1 MPKPP
6 LQAICLRRMAVL
18 GESSMPTIDIDNL
31 IDRQP
36 ISAFQWTIAFLCTV
50 VLVVDGFDA
59 QAIGYVA
66 PALIKDLGFQRTLLG
81 PIFTAGLAGLA
92 LGAIGLGVVAD
103 KIGRKTV
110 LIASL
115 VLFGLFTLAK
125 GASSSF
131 GALVALQF
139 LAGLFMGGAYPCA
152 AALASEY
159 IPRRRRNMVVTAASL
174 GFLVG
179 TVVGGILS
187 AALIPHLGWRS
198 IFAIGGLAPIV
209 LAAVCLVAV
218 PSSVTQLINWKTP
231 GDKAVRLLRRALPG
245 ATLPDDAVLTA
256 PVSTAKS
263 PVSGL
268 FLNDRAIYTVLIW
281 LTIFM
286 VLITTHFVFTWLPTL
301 FATAGLSIVGS
312 VWAATAFPIGS
323 AISSLVLTAILKRG
337 WAMLALTASS
347 ILYGVALASAGTLTG
362 NFTLLV
368 VAVFLAGIG
377 NGVIGATMALNV
389 AVYPAMAR
397 STGVGWAIG
406 IGRIGSILGPLLGG
420 VVVQLHWTIPQ
431 ILMAAAVPAFIAACG
446 TGLMWLLPSVRH
458 MLTDAL
464 QPQH

>member
-1 MPKPP
+1 MGG
-6 LQAICLRRMAVL
+6 LGIMQTIAV
-18 GESSMPTIDIDNL
+18 DNL
-31 IDRQP
+31 IDRQS
-36 ISAFQWTIAFLCTV
+36 IGAFQWVIATLCTL

-103 KIGRKTV
+103 KLGRKAV

-139 LAGLFMGGAYPCA
+139 LAGIFMGGAYPCA

-159 IPRRRRNMVVTAASL
+159 IPRRRRSMVVTAASL

-179 TVVGGILS
+179 TVAGGILS

-198 IFAIGGLAPIV
+198 IFVIGGLAPIV
-209 LAAVCLVAV
+209 LAAVCLVGV
-218 PSSVTQLINWKTP
+218 PSSVTQLINWKVP
-231 GDKAVRLLRRALPG
+231 GDKAVRLLRRVLP
-245 ATLPDDAVLTA
+245 AADLPDNAVLAT

-268 FLNDRAIYTVLIW
+268 FLNNRGIYTVLIW

-301 FATAGLSIVGS
+301 FAAAGLSIVGS

-323 AISSLVLTAILKRG
+323 GISSLVLTAILKRG

-377 NGVIGATMALNV
+377 NGVIGVTMALNV
-389 AVYPAMAR
+389 AVYPPLAR

-420 VVVQLHWTIPQ
+420 VVVQLQWTTPQ
-431 ILMAAAVPAFIAACG
+431 ILMAAAIPAFIAAGG
-446 TGLMWLLPSVRH
+446 TAMMWLVPSVRH
-458 MLTDAL
+458 MLNGAL